1 MVKIT
6 GKTED
11 GRPVL
16 GGAFYMWETH
26 GLPLEVTLQAAQE
39 AGYTVD
45 LYDYVLDAISNGMK
59 ARGAAESVL
68 AAVQDTGGDGAAVRE
83 RLVKMGI
90 DFS

>member
-11 GRPVL
+11 GRLVL

-39 AGYTVD
+39 AGYVVD
-45 LYDYVLDAISNGMK
+45 LYDYVLDAISKGMR
-59 ARGAAESVL
+59 AQGAAERVL
-68 AAVQDTGGDGAAVRE
+68 AAVQDTGGDGAAVRQ

>member
-1 MVKIT
+1 MVIT

-11 GRPVL
+11 GRLVL

-26 GLPLEVTLQAAQE
+26 GLPLEITLQAAQE

-45 LYDYVLDAISNGMK
+45 LYDYVLDAISKGMR

-68 AAVQDTGGDGAAVRE
+68 AAVQDNGGDAEAVRE
-83 RLVKMGI
+83 RLVTMGI